1 MTRRITWSLATA
13 ILVAMLVGLIAP
25 LALAHEERGVGDFDF
40 TVGFGAEPAYLGQP
54 NSVLLLLARGGEP
67 VVDLGDTLDVE
78 VSFGDADPLQLTLE
92 PFFEEGEFGTPGDY
106 RAWFI
111 PTSVGA
117 YTVHFSGTIDGQ
129 DVDETFTSSSQ
140 TFDDVVSTDAI
151 QYPEKVP
158 SAGDLADRIDR
169 VEPRLTTAIEDARTA
184 AVAQAR
190 AASKDAKSA
199 RTLGAIGIVVG
210 VLGLL
215 GAGAALVL
223 VRRKTA

>member
-1 MTRRITWSLATA
+1 MRRIAWSIATA
-13 ILVAMLVGLIAP
+13 ALVTMLMVFLAP
-25 LALAHEERGVGDFDF
+25 AALAHEERGVGAFEF
-40 TVGFGAEPAYLGQP
+40 AVGLGAEPAYVGQP
-54 NSVLLLLARGGEP
+54 NSVQLLLARGGEP
-67 VVDLGDTLDVE
+67 VLDLGDTLDVE

-92 PFFEEGEFGTPGDY
+92 PFFEEGEFGTLGDY

-111 PTSVGA
+111 PTSVGS
-117 YTVHFSGTIDGQ
+117 YTFHFSGTIDGQ
-129 DVDETFTSSSQ
+129 DVDETFTSSPQ

-169 VEPRLTTAIEDARTA
+169 VEPRLTSAIDDARTA

-190 AASKDAKSA
+190 AASKDAKNA

-223 VRRKTA
+223 VRRETA